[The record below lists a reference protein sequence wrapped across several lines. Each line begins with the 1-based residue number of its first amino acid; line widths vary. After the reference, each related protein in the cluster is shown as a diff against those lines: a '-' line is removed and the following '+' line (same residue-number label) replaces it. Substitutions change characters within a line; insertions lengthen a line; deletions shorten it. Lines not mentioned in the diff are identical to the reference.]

1 MVLVALGGCVCAN
14 LFALPLL
21 GVVAGLAIDGH
32 GQIGFGR
39 NCCSNGAATGA
50 ATVAATVQQT

>member
-1 MVLVALGGCVCAN
+1 MVLVALGGSVCAD
-14 LFALPLL
+14 LLALPLL

-32 GQIGFGR
+32 GQIGFER
-39 NCCSNGAATGA
+39 NCCSNGA